1 MLWLQPNRCFTISH
15 DWKPLTPQQH
25 SIADRFHI
33 LPLCQIVTLSIFYQ
47 FTRQA
52 LTPQQHHIANRFCIL
67 PLRHASILYSC
78 AWTKLQLPNS
88 IPNPIDYIYS
98 HYVRLSLYIS
108 QFRITQILFSKKHIH
123 GQGLGV
129 KWFQHAKRSMHEH
142 EKTTLNLNKG
152 DINLPG
158 LEQLKQIIRLL
169 FLRRKRIFK
178 IV

>member
-1 MLWLQPNRCFTISH
+1 MFSLLSVFSTTTDNQWDSKASSQKRSKDDSTHKPSMLWLQPNRCFTISH

-98 HYVRLSLYIS
+98 HCQVVTLYFTIS
-108 QFRITQILFSKKHIH
+108 HNSNF
-123 GQGLGV
+123 
-129 KWFQHAKRSMHEH
+129 
-142 EKTTLNLNKG
+142 
-152 DINLPG
+152 
-158 LEQLKQIIRLL
+158 
-169 FLRRKRIFK
+169 IF
-178 IV
+178 